1 MINAADLDPFF
12 HPAMSPGATSP
23 RDTAH
28 LGGMLEVGL
37 HFRNSCQHDHGLA
50 SLIFRS
56 RSDLIAGQIE
66 CDAISLIGGR
76 KMQRLPVDHDPSG
89 AHAEK
94 TAEIDHGSQY
104 LSALIDQAIDDASQ
118 VLLGTAADLLAEHR
132 LNALIGQ
139 DRLPRVL
146 VVIGVRGDGWCC
158 TRLMDFFGQGSP
170 SGRRANARREDRGG
184 KKITTHGPLP
194 SDRYALN
201 AKHRCRFPWGRE
213 NTGLRKT
220 GFRIM
225 SKLTAIL
232 ADIRITTSRL

>member
-66 CDAISLIGGR
+66 GDAISLIGGR

-104 LSALIDQAIDDASQ
+104 LSALIDQDIDDASQ
-118 VLLGTAADLLAEHR
+118 VLLGTAADLLAEHC

-146 VVIGVRGDGWCC
+146 VVIGVRGGCAR
-158 TRLMDFFGQGSP
+158 TAAEDFPRRYAYFTAALVSSAERATGS
-170 SGRRANARREDRGG
+170 SRQRRAKLRGAFE
-184 KKITTHGPLP
+184 IFRLLP
-194 SDRYALN
+194 
-201 AKHRCRFPWGRE
+201 CRSSPQGR
-213 NTGLRKT
+213 T
-220 GFRIM
+220 
-225 SKLTAIL
+225 
-232 ADIRITTSRL
+232 